1 MYIIISFVKVQI
13 RLKKFGQKKVSYGVV
28 HGSKYSLWEKIRE
41 VVLQG

>member
-13 RLKKFGQKKVSYGVV
+13 RLKKFGQRKVSYGVV